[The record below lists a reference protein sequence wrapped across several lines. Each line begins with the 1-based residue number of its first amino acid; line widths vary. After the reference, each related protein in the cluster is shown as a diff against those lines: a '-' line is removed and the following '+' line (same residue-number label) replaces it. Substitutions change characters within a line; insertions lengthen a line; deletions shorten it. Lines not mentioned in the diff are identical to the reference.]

1 MNFQPKRWMGLG
13 LGAALI
19 GAASLSACGGEGGEA
34 GAPVAAQSADGAHAG
49 HGEGGE
55 GGDGEGAFPRLDA
68 AAGLPVEK
76 RLAFMSGHVAAG
88 LALYRAGA
96 AGEAAPHLLHPVS
109 ETHADERAGL
119 DAIGFKPEVFEQLS
133 AALEAGKPAEEIEPL
148 LTEAEA
154 NLKAMRE
161 AAGGAPKDIIEYL
174 MKTTADEYDAG
185 VDNGEVVN
193 AGEFQDAYG
202 FAVVARDIAS
212 AQDPAVYGDLKLE
225 LELLVLMWTGKAPLA
240 ASTPAPEA
248 QMALQLARVKTA
260 LARLP

>member
-1 MNFQPKRWMGLG
+1 MNFVSKRWMGLG

-34 GAPVAAQSADGAHAG
+34 SAPVAAQSADEAHGG

-55 GGDGEGAFPRLDA
+55 GGEGEGAFPRLGATA
-68 AAGLPVEK
+68 ALPVEK

-96 AGEAAPHLLHPVS
+96 PGESAPHLLHPVS

-119 DAIGFKPEVFEQLS
+119 DALGFKPEVFEQVS

-148 LTEAEA
+148 LVEAEA
-154 NLKAMRE
+154 NVKAMRE

-185 VDNGEVVN
+185 VDDGEIVN

-202 FAVVARDIAS
+202 FAVVARDIS
-212 AQDPAVYGDLKLE
+212 AAPYPDLSGSPP
-225 LELLVLMWTGKAPLA
+225 V
-240 ASTPAPEA
+240 
-248 QMALQLARVKTA
+248 ALD
-260 LARLP
+260 LP

>member
-1 MNFQPKRWMGLG
+1 MNFVPKRWMGLG

-34 GAPVAAQSADGAHAG
+34 SAPVAAQSAGDAHAG

-55 GGDGEGAFPRLDA
+55 GGEGEGAFPRLDA
-68 AAGLPVEK
+68 TSALPVEK

-96 AGEAAPHLLHPVS
+96 PGEAAPHLLHPVS

-119 DAIGFKPEVFEQLS
+119 DALGFKPEVFEQVS

-148 LTEAEA
+148 LAEAEA

-161 AAGGAPKDIIEYL
+161 AAGGTPKELIEYL
-174 MKTTADEYDAG
+174 MKTTADEFDAG
-185 VDNGEVVN
+185 VDNGEIVN

-225 LELLVLMWTGKAPLA
+225 LDLLVLMWTGKAPLA
-240 ASTPAPEA
+240 ASTPAPESE
-248 QMALQLARVKTA
+248 MALQLARVKTA
-260 LARLP
+260 LAALP